1 MPEKVDVVIIGA
13 GAAAS
18 VYAAV
23 LAQAGK
29 QVRVLETGPARKLED
44 LYSSQI
50 SARRLKWA
58 QPEVLEAGKDS
69 VWFNFNAG
77 RGYGGAAI
85 HHFGV
90 WPRYHAEDFKEQS
103 LFGRGLDW
111 PMEYDDLRP
120 YYDRVQAD
128 VGLSG
133 DAEAEIWRPPGDPYP
148 LPPVPVWP
156 QGEVLAKG
164 FASMDMAVAPVP
176 LAVLTAP
183 YKGRPAC
190 IYDGWCEAGCPTGA
204 LANPLVVYFPRA
216 TAAGAVLQS
225 ESHVTRVLTD
235 NQGERVNG
243 VEYVDTQGARQT
255 LMADAVVLAAFTIEN
270 SRILLNSSSPSH
282 PDGLANSSGLVGRYL
297 MSHPSVNIFGLFDE
311 DMQNYMGVNGG
322 QLINQDR
329 FDKVRDNGP
338 YGSRQWILAQA
349 LKPNDLLGIAMSR
362 ADLFGEELQQFM
374 ERAVR
379 GLGTIVAISQDQPLP
394 ENRIELA
401 NEKDAHGFPLARVV
415 YQASDDGLA
424 LWQDSVDEGQRLMGA
439 AGADE
444 IWHGPRGGQHIMGGT
459 VMGESPEA
467 SVTNAVSQTHD
478 VPNLFIGGPGV
489 FPTSSAVNSTYHLHA
504 LALMSAEHLRDNWAS
519 LVT

>member
-1 MPEKVDVVIIGA
+1 MVDKVDVVIVGA

-29 QVRVLETGPARKLED
+29 QVRVLETGPARRLED

-77 RGYGGAAI
+77 RGYGGAAV

-90 WPRYHAEDFKEQS
+90 WPRYHPEDFKEQS

-120 YYDRVQAD
+120 YYDRVQAE

-156 QGEVLAKG
+156 HGEVMAKG

-176 LAVLTAP
+176 LAVLTQP
-183 YKGRPAC
+183 YKGRAAC

-204 LANPLVVYFPRA
+204 LANPLVVYFPQA
-216 TAAGAVLQS
+216 IAAGAVLQS

-235 NQGERVNG
+235 NKGERANG
-243 VEYVDTQGARQT
+243 VEYVNATGERQT
-255 LMADAVVLAAFTIEN
+255 LLADAVVLAAFTIEN
-270 SRILLNSSSPSH
+270 PRILLNSASPSH
-282 PDGLANSSGLVGRYL
+282 PDGLANSSGLVGRNL
-297 MSHPSVNIFGLFDE
+297 MTHPSVNIFGLFDE
-311 DMQNYMGVNGG
+311 NMQNHMGVNGG

-329 FDKVRDNGP
+329 FDKVRENGP
-338 YGSRQWILAQA
+338 YGSRQWIIGSA

-362 ADLFGEELQQFM
+362 ADLFGQDLQQFM

-379 GLGTIVAISQDQPLP
+379 GLGTIVAISQDQPNP

-401 NEKDAHGFPLARVV
+401 SEKDAHGYPLARVH
-415 YQASDDGLA
+415 YQASSDGLA
-424 LWQDSVDEGQRLMGA
+424 LWQASVDEGQALLGA

-444 IWHGPRGGQHIMGGT
+444 VWHSPRGGQHIMGGT
-459 VMGESPEA
+459 IMGETPGT

-504 LALMSAEHLRDNWAS
+504 LALKSAEHLRDNWAS
-519 LVT
+519 LVG

>member
-1 MPEKVDVVIIGA
+1 MVDKVDVVIVGA

-69 VWFNFNAG
+69 IWFNFNAG
-77 RGYGGAAI
+77 RGYGGAAV

-90 WPRYHAEDFKEQS
+90 WPRYHPEDFKEQS

-120 YYDRVQAD
+120 YYDRVQAE

-133 DAEAEIWRPPGDPYP
+133 DAEAEIWRPPADPYP
-148 LPPVPVWP
+148 LPPVPLWP

-176 LAVLTAP
+176 LAVLTEP
-183 YKGRPAC
+183 YKGRAAC

-204 LANPLVVYFPRA
+204 LANPLVVYFPQA

-235 NQGERVNG
+235 TKGVRANG
-243 VEYVDTQGARQT
+243 V
-255 LMADAVVLAAFTIEN
+255 
-270 SRILLNSSSPSH
+270 
-282 PDGLANSSGLVGRYL
+282 
-297 MSHPSVNIFGLFDE
+297 
-311 DMQNYMGVNGG
+311 
-322 QLINQDR
+322 
-329 FDKVRDNGP
+329 
-338 YGSRQWILAQA
+338 
-349 LKPNDLLGIAMSR
+349 
-362 ADLFGEELQQFM
+362 
-374 ERAVR
+374 
-379 GLGTIVAISQDQPLP
+379 
-394 ENRIELA
+394 
-401 NEKDAHGFPLARVV
+401 
-415 YQASDDGLA
+415 
-424 LWQDSVDEGQRLMGA
+424 
-439 AGADE
+439 
-444 IWHGPRGGQHIMGGT
+444 
-459 VMGESPEA
+459 
-467 SVTNAVSQTHD
+467 
-478 VPNLFIGGPGV
+478 
-489 FPTSSAVNSTYHLHA
+489 
-504 LALMSAEHLRDNWAS
+504 
-519 LVT
+519 